1 MVCLLLKAVSL
12 LTSPTSFTKIQKNQ
26 HRWQAFHAP
35 IKRYPPKCT
44 QSLSDADKKVVPE
57 QPAIHIYDSDVV
69 KPDSCKFESMGRV
82 CDGSESTVNKNVY
95 KKGYLVTEATIPTNN
110 KHPISIF
117 SEIHSAQEKIF
128 TSVNDVAFSAME
140 RGYDDNKMFLKLH
153 SMGQDFVICQM

>member
-1 MVCLLLKAVSL
+1 M
-12 LTSPTSFTKIQKNQ
+12 
-26 HRWQAFHAP
+26 
-35 IKRYPPKCT
+35 
-44 QSLSDADKKVVPE
+44 VPE

-95 KKGYLVTEATIPTNN
+95 KKGYLVTEATILTNN

-128 TSVNDVAFSAME
+128 TSINDVAFSAME

-153 SMGQDFVICQM
+153 SMGQDFVICQTAKCKLLYHNKWTLATELCNRRKGKIKLLLF